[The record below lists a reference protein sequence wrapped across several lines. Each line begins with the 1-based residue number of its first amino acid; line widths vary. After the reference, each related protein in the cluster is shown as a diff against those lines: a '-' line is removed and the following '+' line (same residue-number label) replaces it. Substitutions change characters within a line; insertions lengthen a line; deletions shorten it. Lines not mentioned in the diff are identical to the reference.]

1 MGSGGSGS
9 NAAYLCR
16 SAGMDIA
23 IIDHSP
29 FGGTCALRGCN
40 PKKVLHGA
48 AHISELVENMS
59 TVLKG
64 SVDVDWER
72 LIGFKKTFIE
82 KIPAQREKG
91 LDYRINMAD
100 STKWYNSRRLGF
112 KKTGY
117 KVLIDKKTDRIIGA
131 HILAPGV

>member
-1 MGSGGSGS
+1 MIIINKKYDVVVIGSGGSGS

-16 SAGMDIA
+16 SAGMDVA

-59 TVLKG
+59 KVLKG

-72 LIGFKKTFIE
+72 LIEFKKTFIDN
-82 KIPAQREKG
+82 A
-91 LDYRINMAD
+91 
-100 STKWYNSRRLGF
+100 
-112 KKTGY
+112 
-117 KVLIDKKTDRIIGA
+117 
-131 HILAPGV
+131 